1 MLAILESSDAKAMRR
16 LLDRTPDD
24 HARLEPSVKQ
34 IVEAVRTRGDKA
46 LIELA
51 RKFDALEGPIELS
64 PAEIHAGAE
73 ACPRPVRAA
82 IRKAARHIRMVARA
96 QVPPTWT
103 RQVAPGVKVS
113 QRVVPL
119 ERVGCYV
126 PGGRYPLP
134 SSLLMAA
141 VTARAAGVP
150 EVIVACPRPDA
161 AVLAAAVEAGVD
173 RVFQLGGAQAIAAMA
188 YGTATVPRVDKI
200 VGPGN
205 AYVALAKAL
214 VARDCA
220 IDFFAGP
227 SEIVV
232 VAESGNPAWIAA
244 DLLAQAEHDVDARAI
259 LLTPSRRLAQQVA
272 RAIAAQLAGADAE
285 GTPAAQSLA
294 RNGAIVVTRTLA
306 EATTLANR
314 MAPEHLVVDTAAVAA
329 AIPVAG
335 SIFVGPWTAQAAGD
349 YAIGSNHVLP
359 TSGAA
364 RFRGGLHAWDF
375 VRVSSVQQLTRQG
388 IASVGPTAAT
398 LADAEGLKLHAASI
412 RARLGVP
419 PKVGVAP
426 RAAAPKV
433 RAAPRAAAPKVGAA
447 PRAAAPKVGAAP
459 RAALSR
465 NPRA

>member
-1 MLAILESSDAKAMRR
+1 MLPILESTDTRALRR

-24 HARLEPSVKQ
+24 HARLEP
-34 IVEAVRTRGDKA
+34 AVREILAAVRARGDKA
-46 LIELA
+46 LVEFA
-51 RKFDALEGPIELS
+51 RKFDRFDGPIELS
-64 PAEIHAGAE
+64 PAEIHAGAGD
-73 ACPRPVRAA
+73 CPRDVRAA
-82 IRKAARHIRMVARA
+82 IRKAARHIRAVARA
-96 QVPPTWT
+96 QVPPAWT
-103 RQVAPGVKVS
+103 KQVAPGVKVS

-141 VTARAAGVP
+141 VTARAAGVA

-232 VAESGNPAWIAA
+232 VASSGEPHWIAA

-259 LLTPSRRLAQQVA
+259 FLTPSRRLATQVA
-272 RAIAAQLAGADAE
+272 RAMEAQLAGPDAQ
-285 GTPAAQSLA
+285 GTPARDSLA
-294 RNGAIVVTRTLA
+294 RNGAIVVTRSIA
-306 EATTLANR
+306 EAAALANR
-314 MAPEHLVVDTAAVAA
+314 IAPEHLVVGTPELGA
-329 AIPVAG
+329 AIAVAG
-335 SIFVGPWTAQAAGD
+335 SIFIGKWTAQAAGD

-375 VRVSSVQQLTRQG
+375 VRVSTVQRLTKQG
-388 IASVGPTAAT
+388 MALIGPTAAT

-412 RARLGVP
+412 RARLGV
-419 PKVGVAP
+419 AP
-426 RAAAPKV
+426 RVGPVTAPA
-433 RAAPRAAAPKVGAA
+433 RRQSAR
-447 PRAAAPKVGAAP
+447 
-459 RAALSR
+459 SR
-465 NPRA
+465 T

>member
-1 MLAILESSDAKAMRR
+1 MILPILEASDGVALRR

-24 HARLEPSVKQ
+24 HGRIEPAVRE
-34 IVEAVRTRGDKA
+34 IVESVRRRGDKA
-46 LIELA
+46 LGEFA
-51 RKFDALEGPIELS
+51 RRFDNLEGPIELS
-64 PAEIHAGAE
+64 PAEIHAGAAE
-73 ACPRPVRAA
+73 CPRAVRSA
-82 IRKAARHIRMVARA
+82 IRKAARHIRIVARA
-96 QVPPTWT
+96 QVPPSWT
-103 RQVAPGVKVS
+103 RVVAPGVKVS

-150 EVIVACPRPDA
+150 EVVVACPRPDA

-173 RVFQLGGAQAIAAMA
+173 RVFQLGGAHAIAALA

-205 AYVALAKAL
+205 AYVALAKAMIS
-214 VARDCA
+214 RDCA

-232 VAESGNPAWIAA
+232 VAKDGNPEWIAA

-259 LLTPSRRLAQQVA
+259 LLTPSRRLAKQVA
-272 RAIAAQLAGADAE
+272 RAVEAQLEASTPEDGERAAQTLPARREPGAGSE
-285 GTPAAQSLA
+285 SPAREALR
-294 RNGAIVVTRTLA
+294 RNGAIVVTRSLE
-306 EATTLANR
+306 EAAALANR
-314 MAPEHLVVDTAAVAA
+314 IAPEHLVVDTPDVAA
-329 AIPVAG
+329 MIPVAG
-335 SIFVGPWTAQAAGD
+335 SIFIGEWTAQAAGD

-375 VRVSSVQQLTRQG
+375 VRVSSVQQLSKRG
-388 IASVGPTAAT
+388 IALVGPTAAT
-398 LADAEGLKLHAASI
+398 LADAEGLQRHAASI

-419 PKVGVAP
+419 LP
-426 RAAAPKV
+426 RK
-433 RAAPRAAAPKVGAA
+433 RAR
-447 PRAAAPKVGAAP
+447 
-459 RAALSR
+459 
-465 NPRA
+465 

>member
-1 MLAILESSDAKAMRR
+1 MLPILESTDAKALRR

-24 HARLEPSVKQ
+24 HGRIEP
-34 IVEAVRTRGDKA
+34 AVRDIIAGVRARGDRG
-46 LIELA
+46 LIEYA
-51 RKFDALEGPIELS
+51 RQFDRLDGPIELS
-64 PAEIHAGAE
+64 PAEIHAGA
-73 ACPRPVRAA
+73 ADCPRSVRSA
-82 IRKAARHIRMVARA
+82 IGKAARHIRVVART
-96 QVPPTWT
+96 QVPPSWT
-103 RQVAPGVKVS
+103 RVVAPGVKVS
-113 QRVVPL
+113 QRVTPL

-134 SSLLMAA
+134 SSLLMSA

-150 EVIVACPRPDA
+150 EVIVACPRPDP

-188 YGTATVPRVDKI
+188 YGTRTVPRVDKI

-214 VARDCA
+214 VSRDCG

-232 VAESGNPAWIAA
+232 VARTGDPTWIAA

-259 LLTPSRRLAQQVA
+259 FLTPSRRLAQQVA
-272 RAIAAQLAGADAE
+272 KAVERQLAGPAAD
-285 GTPAAQSLA
+285 GTPARESLT
-294 RNGAIVVTRTLA
+294 RNGAIVVTA
-306 EATTLANR
+306 SIEEAAALANR
-314 MAPEHLVVDTAAVAA
+314 IAPEHLVVDAADVAA
-329 AIPVAG
+329 LIPVAG
-335 SIFVGPWTAQAAGD
+335 AVFIGEWTAQAAGD

-375 VRVSSVQQLTRQG
+375 VRVSSVQQLTRKG
-388 IASVGPTAAT
+388 IALVGPTAAT

-419 PKVGVAP
+419 PGTGAP
-426 RAAAPKV
+426 LRRSASQPSAKAGSTPSRRV
-433 RAAPRAAAPKVGAA
+433 RR
-447 PRAAAPKVGAAP
+447 
-459 RAALSR
+459 
-465 NPRA
+465 

>member
-1 MLAILESSDAKAMRR
+1 MLPILEASDAKALRR

-24 HARLEPSVKQ
+24 HGRIEPAVRD
-34 IVEAVRTRGDKA
+34 IVSAVRTRGDRA
-46 LIELA
+46 LVDFA
-51 RKFDALEGPIELS
+51 RRFDGVTGPIELS

-73 ACPRPVRAA
+73 DCPKAVRTA
-82 IRKAARHIRMVARA
+82 IKKAARHIRAVARA
-96 QVPPTWT
+96 QVPLSWT

-173 RVFQLGGAQAIAAMA
+173 RVFQLGGAHAIAAMA
-188 YGTATVPRVDKI
+188 YGTRTVPRVDKI

-205 AYVALAKAL
+205 AWVALAKAQ

-232 VAESGNPAWIAA
+232 VASTGDPAWIAA

-259 LLTPSRRLAQQVA
+259 FLTPSRRLARDVA
-272 RAIAAQLAGADAE
+272 RAIDRQLAAIDGE
-285 GTPAAQSLA
+285 TPAREALA
-294 RNGAIVVTRTLA
+294 RNGAIVVTRTIEDA
-306 EATTLANR
+306 AALANR
-314 MAPEHLVVDTAAVAA
+314 IAPEHLVVDTAAVAA
-329 AIPVAG
+329 LIPVAG
-335 SIFVGPWTAQAAGD
+335 SIFIGEWTAQAAGD
-349 YAIGSNHVLP
+349 YAFGSNHVLP

-375 VRVSSVQQLTRQG
+375 VRVSSVQQLTRAG
-388 IASVGPTAAT
+388 IALVGPTAAT
-398 LADAEGLKLHAASI
+398 LADAEGLQLHAASI
-412 RARLGVP
+412 RARLGV
-419 PKVGVAP
+419 AP
-426 RAAAPKV
+426 AEV
-433 RAAPRAAAPKVGAA
+433 RPGSVEGRRTRPVPSRRPR
-447 PRAAAPKVGAAP
+447 R
-459 RAALSR
+459 
-465 NPRA
+465 

>member
-1 MLAILESSDAKAMRR
+1 MVPILESTDAKALRR
-16 LLDRTPDD
+16 LLDRTPAD
-24 HARLEPSVKQ
+24 HGRIEPAVKD
-34 IVEAVRTRGDKA
+34 IIAAVRTRGD
-46 LIELA
+46 
-51 RKFDALEGPIELS
+51 RALEEFARTFDKYDGHLELS
-64 PAEIHAGAE
+64 PAEIHGGA
-73 ACPRPVRAA
+73 ADCPSHVRSA
-82 IRKAARHIRMVARA
+82 IRKAARHIRAVANA
-96 QVPPTWT
+96 QVPRPWT
-103 RQVAPGVKVS
+103 KQVAPGVKVS

-141 VTARAAGVP
+141 VTARAAGVR

-161 AVLAAAVEAGVD
+161 AVLAAAIEAGVD

-188 YGTATVPRVDKI
+188 YGTASVPRVDKI

-205 AYVALAKAL
+205 AWVALAKAL
-214 VARDCA
+214 VSRDCA

-232 VAESGNPAWIAA
+232 VASAGNPQWIAA

-259 LLTPSRRLAQQVA
+259 FITPSRRLAQQVA
-272 RAIAAQLAGADAE
+272 RAIDAQLAGPDAE
-285 GTPAAQSLA
+285 GTPARESLA
-294 RNGAIVVTRTLA
+294 RNGAIVVTRTLE
-306 EATTLANR
+306 EAAALANR
-314 MAPEHLVVDTAAVAA
+314 MAPEHLVVETAAVGAM
-329 AIPVAG
+329 IPVAG
-335 SIFVGPWTAQAAGD
+335 SIFVGEWTAQAAGD

-388 IASVGPTAAT
+388 VALVGPTAAT

-412 RARLGVP
+412 RARLGVAS
-419 PKVGVAP
+419 VG
-426 RAAAPKV
+426 RAGSPS
-433 RAAPRAAAPKVGAA
+433 RQRRLHGVGC
-447 PRAAAPKVGAAP
+447 VGPA
-459 RAALSR
+459 R
-465 NPRA
+465 

>member
-1 MLAILESSDAKAMRR
+1 MLPILESTDAKALRR

-24 HARLEPSVKQ
+24 YGRIEPAVKD
-34 IVEAVRTRGDKA
+34 ILAAVRARGDKA
-46 LIELA
+46 LVDFA
-51 RKFDALEGPIELS
+51 RRFDGLEGPIELS
-64 PAEIHAGAE
+64 PAEIHAGAQD
-73 ACPRPVRAA
+73 CPRNVRSA
-82 IRKAARHIRMVARA
+82 IRKAARHIRLVARA
-96 QVPPTWT
+96 QVPRSWKLT
-103 RQVAPGVKVS
+103 VAPGVTVS
-113 QRVVPL
+113 QRVTPL

-150 EVIVACPRPDA
+150 EVVVACPRPDA

-188 YGTATVPRVDKI
+188 YGTRTVPRVDKI

-232 VAESGNPAWIAA
+232 VARTGNPSWIAA

-272 RAIAAQLAGADAE
+272 RAIARQLAEPHAAD
-285 GTPAAQSLA
+285 TPARDALA
-294 RNGAIVVTRTLA
+294 RNGAIVVTA
-306 EATTLANR
+306 SIEEAAALANR
-314 MAPEHLVVDTAAVAA
+314 IAPEHLVVDSADVAA
-329 AIPVAG
+329 LIPVAG
-335 SIFVGPWTAQAAGD
+335 SIFIGEWTAQAAGD

-364 RFRGGLHAWDF
+364 RFRGGLHASDF
-375 VRVSSVQQLTRQG
+375 VRVSSVQQLSKAG
-388 IASVGPTAAT
+388 IALVGPTAAT
-398 LADAEGLKLHAASI
+398 LADAEGLQLHAASI
-412 RARLGVP
+412 RARLTPSVRR
-419 PKVGVAP
+419 VATK
-426 RAAAPKV
+426 RKA
-433 RAAPRAAAPKVGAA
+433 RR
-447 PRAAAPKVGAAP
+447 
-459 RAALSR
+459 
-465 NPRA
+465 

>member
-1 MLAILESSDAKAMRR
+1 MLLPILDSTDRAALKR

-24 HARLEPSVKQ
+24 HGRLEP
-34 IVEAVRTRGDKA
+34 AVRGIVAAVRQRGDKA
-46 LIELA
+46 LIEFA
-51 RKFDALEGPIELS
+51 RKFDRLEGPIELS

-73 ACPRPVRAA
+73 ECPRAVRAA
-82 IRKAARHIRMVARA
+82 IRRAARHIRAVAKA
-96 QVPPTWT
+96 QVPPAWT
-103 RQVAPGVKVS
+103 REVAPGVKVS

-173 RVFQLGGAQAIAAMA
+173 RVFQLGGAHAIAAMA

-205 AYVALAKAL
+205 AYVALAKAQ
-214 VARDCA
+214 VSRDCA

-232 VAESGNPAWIAA
+232 VAEAGDPTWIAA

-259 LLTPSRRLAQQVA
+259 LLTPSRRLAKQVA
-272 RAIAAQLAGADAE
+272 TAIDRQLGAAAE
-285 GTPAAQSLA
+285 DTPAREALK
-294 RNGAIVVTRTLA
+294 RNGAIVVTRTIE
-306 EATTLANR
+306 EAAALANR
-314 MAPEHLVVDTAAVAA
+314 IAPEHLVVDTPAVAA
-329 AIPVAG
+329 MIPVAG
-335 SIFVGPWTAQAAGD
+335 SIFIGEWTAQAAGD

-375 VRVSSVQQLTRQG
+375 VRVSSVQQLSRKG
-388 IASVGPTAAT
+388 IALVGPTAAT
-398 LADAEGLKLHAASI
+398 LADAEGLQLHAASI

-419 PKVGVAP
+419 PAGRKA
-426 RAAAPKV
+426 R
-433 RAAPRAAAPKVGAA
+433 
-447 PRAAAPKVGAAP
+447 
-459 RAALSR
+459 S
-465 NPRA
+465 

>member
-1 MLAILESSDAKAMRR
+1 MLPILESTDAKALRR

-24 HARLEPSVKQ
+24 HGRIEP
-34 IVEAVRTRGDKA
+34 AVRDIIAGVRARGDRA
-46 LIELA
+46 LVEYA
-51 RKFDALEGPIELS
+51 RQFDRLDGPIELS
-64 PAEIHAGAE
+64 PAEIHAGAQD
-73 ACPRPVRAA
+73 CPRAVRSA
-82 IRKAARHIRMVARA
+82 IRKAARHIRIVART
-96 QVPPTWT
+96 QVPPSWT
-103 RQVAPGVKVS
+103 RVVTPGVKVS
-113 QRVVPL
+113 QRVTPL

-134 SSLLMAA
+134 SSLLMSA

-188 YGTATVPRVDKI
+188 YGTRTVPRVDKI

-214 VARDCA
+214 VSRDCA

-232 VAESGNPAWIAA
+232 VARAGNPEWIAG

-259 LLTPSRRLAQQVA
+259 FLTPSRRLAQQVA
-272 RAIAAQLAGADAE
+272 RAVERQLAGPDAD
-285 GTPAAQSLA
+285 GTPARESLS
-294 RNGAIVVTRTLA
+294 RNGAIVVTRSIE
-306 EATTLANR
+306 EAAALANR
-314 MAPEHLVVDTAAVAA
+314 IAPEHLVVDAADVAA
-329 AIPVAG
+329 LIPVAG
-335 SIFVGPWTAQAAGD
+335 AVFVGEWTAQAAGD

-375 VRVSSVQQLTRQG
+375 VRVSSVQQLTRNG
-388 IASVGPTAAT
+388 MALIGPTAAT

-419 PKVGVAP
+419 ASATASHGRGVSKPTATSGKA
-426 RAAAPKV
+426 RAG
-433 RAAPRAAAPKVGAA
+433 RTR
-447 PRAAAPKVGAAP
+447 R
-459 RAALSR
+459 
-465 NPRA
+465 

>member
-1 MLAILESSDAKAMRR
+1 MAIPILASTDRAALAR

-24 HARLEPSVKQ
+24 HGRIEP
-34 IVEAVRTRGDKA
+34 AVRDILAAVRKRGDRA
-46 LIELA
+46 LTTFA
-51 RKFDALEGPIELS
+51 RRFDGLSGPIELS
-64 PAEIHAGAE
+64 PAEIHAGAAE
-73 ACPRPVRAA
+73 CPAAVRSA
-82 IRKAARHIRMVARA
+82 IRKAARHIHAVAKA
-96 QVPPTWT
+96 QVPASWT
-103 RQVAPGVKVS
+103 KVVAPGVRVS

-119 ERVGCYV
+119 DRVGCYV

-141 VTARAAGVP
+141 VTARAAGVA
-150 EVIVACPRPDA
+150 EVVVCCPRPDA

-173 RVFQLGGAQAIAAMA
+173 RVFQLGGAHAIAAMA
-188 YGTATVPRVDKI
+188 YGTDSVPRVDKI

-232 VAESGNPAWIAA
+232 VSKDGRPEWIAA

-259 LLTPSRRLAQQVA
+259 FLTPSKRLASQVA
-272 RAIAAQLAGADAE
+272 RAIDAQLGPDRRDGDRAE
-285 GTPAAQSLA
+285 SPAREALE
-294 RNGAIVVTRTLA
+294 RNGAIVVTKTLD
-306 EATTLANR
+306 EAAALANR
-314 MAPEHLVVDTAAVAA
+314 IAPEHLVVDTPELAAK
-329 AIPVAG
+329 IPVAG
-335 SIFVGPWTAQAAGD
+335 SIFVGEWTAQAAGD

-375 VRVSSVQQLTRQG
+375 VRVSSVQQLTRAG
-388 IASVGPTAAT
+388 IAAVGPTAAT
-398 LADAEGLKLHAASI
+398 LADAEGLRLHAASI

-419 PKVGVAP
+419 LRTAP
-426 RAAAPKV
+426 NRRDEATRPNAGRPTSARKA
-433 RAAPRAAAPKVGAA
+433 RR
-447 PRAAAPKVGAAP
+447 
-459 RAALSR
+459 S
-465 NPRA
+465 

>member
-1 MLAILESSDAKAMRR
+1 MTAVLPILESSDRAALKR

-24 HARLEPSVKQ
+24 HGRIEP
-34 IVEAVRTRGDKA
+34 AVREIVSAVRARGDRA
-46 LIELA
+46 LVDFA
-51 RKFDALEGPIELS
+51 RRFDHLEGPIELS

-73 ACPRPVRAA
+73 ECPREVRAA
-82 IRKAARHIRMVARA
+82 IRRAARHIRAVAKA
-96 QVPPTWT
+96 QVPKAWT
-103 RQVAPGVKVS
+103 KTVAPGVKVS
-113 QRVVPL
+113 QRVVSL

-150 EVIVACPRPDA
+150 EVVVACPRPDA

-173 RVFQLGGAQAIAAMA
+173 RVFQLGGAHAIAALA

-205 AYVALAKAL
+205 AYVALAKAI
-214 VARDCA
+214 VSRDCA

-232 VAESGNPAWIAA
+232 VSAKGTPAWIAA

-272 RAIAAQLAGADAE
+272 RAVERQLGTPGADE
-285 GTPAAQSLA
+285 TPAREALR
-294 RNGAIVVTRTLA
+294 RNGAIVVTRSID
-306 EATTLANR
+306 EAAALANR
-314 MAPEHLVVDTAAVAA
+314 IAPEHLVVDSPEIAAM
-329 AIPVAG
+329 IPVAG
-335 SIFVGPWTAQAAGD
+335 SIFIGEWTAQAAGD

-375 VRVSSVQQLTRQG
+375 VRVSSVQQLTRKG
-388 IASVGPTAAT
+388 IALVGPTAAT
-398 LADAEGLKLHAASI
+398 LADAEGLRLHAASI
-412 RARLGVP
+412 RLRLGRDESPTRP
-419 PKVGVAP
+419 PR
-426 RAAAPKV
+426 RAA
-433 RAAPRAAAPKVGAA
+433 R
-447 PRAAAPKVGAAP
+447 
-459 RAALSR
+459 
-465 NPRA
+465 

>member
-1 MLAILESSDAKAMRR
+1 MALPILASTDRAALAR

-24 HARLEPSVKQ
+24 HGRIEP
-34 IVEAVRTRGDKA
+34 AVRDILAAVRKRGHRA
-46 LIELA
+46 VAEYA
-51 RKFDALEGPIELS
+51 RKFDGLRGPIELS
-64 PAEIHAGAE
+64 PAEIHAGA
-73 ACPRPVRAA
+73 ADCPPAVRSA
-82 IRKAARHIRMVARA
+82 IRKAARHIQVVARA
-96 QVPPTWT
+96 QVPASWT
-103 RQVAPGVKVS
+103 KVVAPGVRVS

-141 VTARAAGVP
+141 VTARAAGVS
-150 EVIVACPRPDA
+150 EVIVCCPRPDA

-173 RVFQLGGAQAIAAMA
+173 RVFQLGGAHAIAAMA
-188 YGTATVPRVDKI
+188 YGTDTVPRVDKI

-232 VAESGNPAWIAA
+232 VSKDGRPEWIAA

-259 LLTPSRRLAQQVA
+259 FLTPSKRLATQVA
-272 RAIAAQLAGADAE
+272 RAIDAQLGPVRRDGE
-285 GTPAAQSLA
+285 TVESPAREALK
-294 RNGAIVVTRTLA
+294 RNGAIVVTKTLD
-306 EATTLANR
+306 EAAALANR
-314 MAPEHLVVDTAAVAA
+314 IAPEHLVVDTPDLAAK
-329 AIPVAG
+329 IPVAG
-335 SIFVGPWTAQAAGD
+335 SIFVGEWTAQAAGD

-375 VRVSSVQQLTRQG
+375 VRVSSVQQLTRAG
-388 IASVGPTAAT
+388 IEAVGPTAAT
-398 LADAEGLKLHAASI
+398 LADAEGLQLHAASI

-419 PKVGVAP
+419 L
-426 RAAAPKV
+426 RTAAHRRDEAGGASGT
-433 RAAPRAAAPKVGAA
+433 RRTAAKKAR
-447 PRAAAPKVGAAP
+447 R
-459 RAALSR
+459 S
-465 NPRA
+465 

>member
-1 MLAILESSDAKAMRR
+1 MLPILPSSDTRALRR

-24 HARLEPSVKQ
+24 HGRLEPAVKD
-34 IVEAVRTRGDKA
+34 ILTAVRTRGDRA
-46 LIELA
+46 LVEFA
-51 RKFDALEGPIELS
+51 RKFDKLEGPIELS
-64 PAEIHAGAE
+64 PAEIHAGAAE
-73 ACPRPVRAA
+73 CPANVRAA
-82 IRKAARHIRMVARA
+82 IRKAARHIRIVAKA
-96 QVPPTWT
+96 QVPATWT
-103 RQVAPGVKVS
+103 KVVAPGVKVS
-113 QRVVPL
+113 QRVLPL

-150 EVIVACPRPDA
+150 EVIVCCPRPDA

-173 RVFQLGGAQAIAAMA
+173 RVFQLGGAHAIAAMA

-232 VAESGNPAWIAA
+232 VSAKGDPTWIAA

-259 LLTPSRRLAQQVA
+259 FLTPSKRLATQVA
-272 RAIAAQLAGADAE
+272 KAVVSQLATPDAQA
-285 GTPAAQSLA
+285 TPAAEALS
-294 RNGAIVVTRTLA
+294 RNGAIVVTKNLA
-306 EATTLANR
+306 EAAALANR
-314 MAPEHLVVDTAAVAA
+314 IAPEHLVVDTPEMAAM
-329 AIPVAG
+329 IPVAA
-335 SIFVGPWTAQAAGD
+335 SIFIGPWTAQAAGD

-375 VRVSSVQQLTRQG
+375 VRVSSVQQLTKAG
-388 IASVGPTAAT
+388 AALVGPTAAT

-412 RARLGVP
+412 RLRVGRAGSPTRPLAR
-419 PKVGVAP
+419 
-426 RAAAPKV
+426 
-433 RAAPRAAAPKVGAA
+433 
-447 PRAAAPKVGAAP
+447 
-459 RAALSR
+459 SR
-465 NPRA
+465 R

>member
-1 MLAILESSDAKAMRR
+1 
-16 LLDRTPDD
+16 
-24 HARLEPSVKQ
+24 
-34 IVEAVRTRGDKA
+34 
-46 LIELA
+46 
-51 RKFDALEGPIELS
+51 
-64 PAEIHAGAE
+64 
-73 ACPRPVRAA
+73 
-82 IRKAARHIRMVARA
+82 
-96 QVPPTWT
+96 
-103 RQVAPGVKVS
+103 
-113 QRVVPL
+113 
-119 ERVGCYV
+119 V

-150 EVIVACPRPDA
+150 EVIVCCPRPDA

-173 RVFQLGGAQAIAAMA
+173 RVFQLGGAHAIAAMA
-188 YGTATVPRVDKI
+188 YGTDSVPRVDKI

-232 VAESGNPAWIAA
+232 VSKDGRPDWIAA

-259 LLTPSRRLAQQVA
+259 LLTPSRRLATQVA
-272 RAIAAQLAGADAE
+272 RAIDAQLGPVRRDGE
-285 GTPAAQSLA
+285 GMESPAREALQ
-294 RNGAIVVTRTLA
+294 RNGAIVVTRTLD
-306 EATTLANR
+306 EAAALANR
-314 MAPEHLVVDTAAVAA
+314 IAPEHLVVDTPELAAK
-329 AIPVAG
+329 IPVAG
-335 SIFVGPWTAQAAGD
+335 SIFVGEWTAQAAGD

-388 IASVGPTAAT
+388 IELVGPTAAT
-398 LADAEGLKLHAASI
+398 LADAEGLQLHAASI

-419 PKVGVAP
+419 LRTAARRRDEPT
-426 RAAAPKV
+426 AAA
-433 RAAPRAAAPKVGAA
+433 GARPA
-447 PRAAAPKVGAAP
+447 SKGR
-459 RAALSR
+459 RS
-465 NPRA
+465 

>member
-1 MLAILESSDAKAMRR
+1 MLPILESTDTRALRR

-24 HARLEPSVKQ
+24 HGRLEP
-34 IVEAVRTRGDKA
+34 AVRDILADVRAGGDRA
-46 LIELA
+46 LIALA
-51 RKFDALEGPIELS
+51 KKFDRLEGPIELS
-64 PAEIHAGAE
+64 PAEIHAGAAE
-73 ACPRPVRAA
+73 CPRAIRAA
-82 IRKAARHIRMVARA
+82 IRKAARNIAAVARA
-96 QVPPTWT
+96 QVPPAWT
-103 RQVAPGVKVS
+103 RQVAPGVTVS

-161 AVLAAAVEAGVD
+161 AVLAAAVEARVD
-173 RVFQLGGAQAIAAMA
+173 RVFRLGGAQAIAAMA
-188 YGTATVPRVDKI
+188 YGTKSVPRVDKI

-232 VAESGNPAWIAA
+232 VARAGTPEWIAA

-259 LLTPSRRLAQQVA
+259 FLTPSRRLARQVA
-272 RAIAAQLAGADAE
+272 RAIDAQLAGPDAQ
-285 GTPAAQSLA
+285 GTPAAESLA
-294 RNGAIVVTRTLA
+294 RNGAIVVTRTIE
-306 EATTLANR
+306 EAAALANR
-314 MAPEHLVVDTAAVAA
+314 IAPEHLVVDAKDVAA
-329 AIPVAG
+329 MIPVAG
-335 SIFVGPWTAQAAGD
+335 SIFIGDWTAQAAGD

-375 VRVSSVQQLTRQG
+375 VRVSSVQQLTKQG
-388 IASVGPTAAT
+388 VALVGPTAAT

-419 PKVGVAP
+419 PKTGVVP
-426 RAAAPKV
+426 RVA
-433 RAAPRAAAPKVGAA
+433 RPRKA
-447 PRAAAPKVGAAP
+447 R
-459 RAALSR
+459 R
-465 NPRA
+465 